1 MKPIGTHNYF
11 VYILT
16 NFNKIVLYT
25 GVTNCLR
32 NRLLEHKTDA
42 ENGRKH
48 FTGKY
53 SVIHLVYWER
63 FTNIEDA
70 ILREKQIKGWT
81 RIKKEDLILEFNS
94 EWEFLNDE
102 INDF

>member
-1 MKPIGTHNYF
+1 MRAIGTHNYF

-16 NFNKIVLYT
+16 NFNKTVLYT

-32 NRLLEHKTDA
+32 NRLFEHRTDA
-42 ENGRKH
+42 ENERKH

-53 SVIHLVYWER
+53 NVIYLVYWER

-70 ILREKQIKGWT
+70 ISREKQIKGWT
-81 RIKKEDLILEFNS
+81 RIKKENLILEFNS
-94 EWEFLNDE
+94 EWKFLNDE
-102 INDF
+102 IEDF